1 MEKKRIIRYG
11 AAFISLA
18 VLFVIILV
26 ASINTGS
33 VHISVMEII
42 NILLKRTGE
51 EAAAYSIIW
60 KIRLPRLLMAAVLGG
75 ALALSGYLMQTF
87 FFRNPIAGPYVL
99 GISSGAK
106 MVLAV
111 VTIIWSGHIAS
122 MPVSLNVL
130 TSFAGSMLCM
140 LFVLF
145 FAGKVKSMATLL
157 VVGVM
162 IGNICS
168 AVTDFMIN
176 FANEAQ
182 IVNLTH
188 WSLGTFSGA
197 SWTNLKAATILIL
210 ITFILTFLTAKPM
223 SAYQLGEDYAK
234 SMGINIKIFR
244 IILITL
250 ASMLSACVT
259 AFAGPIAFVGIAV
272 PHITKLLFGTAKP
285 IVMIPAVT
293 MCGSIFCMACD
304 LIARTALAPSELSIG
319 TVTSVIGAPIVI
331 WLMVGRKHER

>member
-75 ALALSGYLMQTF
+75 ALALSGYLMQT

-188 WSLGTFSGA
+188 WSLGTFSGV
-197 SWTNLKAATILIL
+197 SWTNLKAATVLIL

>member
-75 ALALSGYLMQTF
+75 ALALSGYLMQT

-188 WSLGTFSGA
+188 WSLGTFSGV
-197 SWTNLKAATILIL
+197 SWTNLKAATVLIL

-272 PHITKLLFGTAKP
+272 PHITAKP

>member
-87 FFRNPIAGPYVL
+87 FRNPIAGPYVL

-162 IGNICS
+162 IGDICS

-197 SWTNLKAATILIL
+197 SWTNLKAATVLIL

>member
-87 FFRNPIAGPYVL
+87 FRNPIAGPYVL

-140 LFVLF
+140 LFVLS

-197 SWTNLKAATILIL
+197 SWTNLKAATVLIL

>member
-87 FFRNPIAGPYVL
+87 FRNPIAGPYVL

-145 FAGKVKSMATLL
+145 FAGKVKSMATLFVL
-157 VVGVM
+157 CVM
-162 IGNICS
+162 IGNICR
-168 AVTDFMIN
+168 ADTDFMIN

-197 SWTNLKAATILIL
+197 SWTNLKAATVLIL

>member
-18 VLFVIILV
+18 VLFVIILI

-75 ALALSGYLMQTF
+75 ALALSGYLMQT

-197 SWTNLKAATILIL
+197 SWTNLKAATVLIL
-210 ITFILTFLTAKPM
+210 ITFILTFLAAKPM

>member
-18 VLFVIILV
+18 VLFVIILI

-75 ALALSGYLMQTF
+75 ALALSGYLMQT

-197 SWTNLKAATILIL
+197 SWTNLKAATVLIL

-293 MCGSIFCMACD
+293 ICGSIFCMACD

>member
-11 AAFISLA
+11 AAFISLV

-33 VHISVMEII
+33 VRISVMEII

-75 ALALSGYLMQTF
+75 ALALSGYLMQT

-197 SWTNLKAATILIL
+197 SWTNLKAATVLIL

>member
-18 VLFVIILV
+18 VLFVIILI

-75 ALALSGYLMQTF
+75 ALALSGYLMQT

-197 SWTNLKAATILIL
+197 SWPNLKVASVLIL
-210 ITFILTFLTAKPM
+210 VTFILTFLTAKPM

>member
-18 VLFVIILV
+18 VLFVIILI

-75 ALALSGYLMQTF
+75 ALALSGYLMQT

-197 SWTNLKAATILIL
+197 SWPNLKVASVLIL
-210 ITFILTFLTAKPM
+210 VTFILTFLTAKPM

-244 IILITL
+244 IILITI

-259 AFAGPIAFVGIAV
+259 SFAGPIAFVGIAV

>member
-87 FFRNPIAGPYVL
+87 FRNPIAGPYVL

-145 FAGKVKSMATLL
+145 FAGQVKSMATLL

>member
-18 VLFVIILV
+18 VLFVIILI

-87 FFRNPIAGPYVL
+87 FRNPIAGPYVL

-111 VTIIWSGHIAS
+111 VTIIWSGHISS

-197 SWTNLKAATILIL
+197 SWTNLKAATVLIL

-272 PHITKLLFGTAKP
+272 PHITKLLFGTSKP

>member
-18 VLFVIILV
+18 VLFVIILI

-75 ALALSGYLMQTF
+75 ALALSGYLMQT

-197 SWTNLKAATILIL
+197 SWPNLKVASVLIL
-210 ITFILTFLTAKPM
+210 VTFILTFLTAKPM

-244 IILITL
+244 IILITI

-259 AFAGPIAFVGIAV
+259 SFAGPIAFVGIAV

-319 TVTSVIGAPIVI
+319 AVTSVIGAPIVI

>member
-75 ALALSGYLMQTF
+75 ALALSGYLMQT

>member
-75 ALALSGYLMQTF
+75 ALALSGYLMQT

-197 SWTNLKAATILIL
+197 SWTNLKAATVLIL

-285 IVMIPAVT
+285 VVMIPAVT

>member
-75 ALALSGYLMQTF
+75 ALALSGYLMQT

-197 SWTNLKAATILIL
+197 SWTNLKAATVLIL

-285 IVMIPAVT
+285 IEMIPAVT

>member
-18 VLFVIILV
+18 VLFVIILI

-87 FFRNPIAGPYVL
+87 FRNPIAGPYVL

-106 MVLAV
+106 MVLAI

-197 SWTNLKAATILIL
+197 SWPNLKVASVLML

>member
-75 ALALSGYLMQTF
+75 ALALSGYLMQT

-197 SWTNLKAATILIL
+197 SWTNLKAATVLIL

-244 IILITL
+244 IMLITL

>member
-1 MEKKRIIRYG
+1 
-11 AAFISLA
+11 
-18 VLFVIILV
+18 
-26 ASINTGS
+26 
-33 VHISVMEII
+33 
-42 NILLKRTGE
+42 
-51 EAAAYSIIW
+51 
-60 KIRLPRLLMAAVLGG
+60 
-75 ALALSGYLMQTF
+75 
-87 FFRNPIAGPYVL
+87 
-99 GISSGAK
+99 
-106 MVLAV
+106 
-111 VTIIWSGHIAS
+111 

-197 SWTNLKAATILIL
+197 SWTNLKAATVLIL

>member
-1 MEKKRIIRYG
+1 MGKKRIIRYG

-75 ALALSGYLMQTF
+75 ALALSGYLMQT

-197 SWTNLKAATILIL
+197 SWTNLKAATVLIL

>member
-87 FFRNPIAGPYVL
+87 FRNPIAGPYVL

-157 VVGVM
+157 FVGVM

-197 SWTNLKAATILIL
+197 SWTNLKAATVLIL

>member
-75 ALALSGYLMQTF
+75 ALALSGYLMQT

-188 WSLGTFSGA
+188 WSLGTFSGV
-197 SWTNLKAATILIL
+197 SWTNLKAATVLIL

-304 LIARTALAPSELSIG
+304 LIARTIFSPSELAIG
-319 TVTSVIGAPIVI
+319 TVTAVFGAPVVI
-331 WLMVGRKHER
+331 WLMVKQKR

>member
-18 VLFVIILV
+18 VLFVIILI

-75 ALALSGYLMQTF
+75 ALALSGYLMQT

-197 SWTNLKAATILIL
+197 SWANLKAATVLIL

>member
-75 ALALSGYLMQTF
+75 ALALSGYLMQT

-197 SWTNLKAATILIL
+197 SWTNLKAATVLIL

-331 WLMVGRKHER
+331 GLMVGRKHER

>member
-33 VHISVMEII
+33 VHISVMEMI

-75 ALALSGYLMQTF
+75 ALALSGYLMQT

-197 SWTNLKAATILIL
+197 SWTNLKAATVLIL

>member
-18 VLFVIILV
+18 VLFVIILI

-75 ALALSGYLMQTF
+75 ALALSGYLMQT

-197 SWTNLKAATILIL
+197 SWPNLKVASVLIL
-210 ITFILTFLTAKPM
+210 VTVILTFLTAKPM

>member
-1 MEKKRIIRYG
+1 
-11 AAFISLA
+11 
-18 VLFVIILV
+18 
-26 ASINTGS
+26 
-33 VHISVMEII
+33 
-42 NILLKRTGE
+42 
-51 EAAAYSIIW
+51 
-60 KIRLPRLLMAAVLGG
+60 
-75 ALALSGYLMQTF
+75 
-87 FFRNPIAGPYVL
+87 
-99 GISSGAK
+99 
-106 MVLAV
+106 
-111 VTIIWSGHIAS
+111 
-122 MPVSLNVL
+122 
-130 TSFAGSMLCM
+130 
-140 LFVLF
+140 
-145 FAGKVKSMATLL
+145 
-157 VVGVM
+157 
-162 IGNICS
+162 
-168 AVTDFMIN
+168 MIN

-197 SWTNLKAATILIL
+197 SWTNLKAATVLIL